1 MPRLGLATIDISA
14 LGGSG
19 GAVTSIDDFF
29 FESFSAGEMHP
40 ILTTS
45 RTNLLTYSEDFSQ
58 GIYSRVR
65 STLTPNDIVSPDGSA
80 NGSKLEADVTGNSGS
95 WTNALV
101 TSYSGGH
108 TISVFAKKGTT
119 EFLLITEVYPNGAVF
134 NLDNGTVKQVS
145 SGSTA
150 SISDEG
156 NGWFRCSYSFNAAS
170 ATKAFFIVG
179 NSSTS
184 ITLHSATD
192 GNNLYLFGAQLEQDS
207 FVSSYIP
214 TSGSTV
220 TVSTTL
226 NDTSEVWD
234 FDGTDIMIAED
245 PEDEGFWEEGS
256 SNLVLNHDYADLGS
270 ELVTDG
276 AFDLGSELV
285 SYPSDVSSITDPWVL
300 DSSTNKYTYVD
311 SGSGTGRVNF
321 GTPFAVEVG
330 QIYKVEV
337 DVTISS
343 GNASMAFRS
352 GNSQTKL
359 FDFTDFSNGLNT
371 FFTTVSGVNGN
382 ISRIFVSSGNT
393 DNDFTLNSVSVK
405 RVNWDFESSWSF
417 SGGKAVYDAT
427 TSQHY
432 LKQTLSSISAG
443 ETVKIQFDISDVQAG
458 KTAFLKL
465 EIDGSPETVFTYT
478 NFSAGTYTYYHKI
491 TSGLDRLNFVPATSG
506 TGGAFSID
514 NISVIEI
521 DPNNRWGLSNT
532 TIEDG
537 ALTFTD
543 NSSAAQYAFQDNVVA
558 EGNVYEITLTVNRTS
573 GTLQVLFGTGGSS
586 VTGIGDI
593 TSSGTYTFIT
603 TPLTSGQSGNG
614 RFWPGYT
621 SASNNFIGT
630 VDNVTVR
637 EYAIQP
643 KDI

>member
-1 MPRLGLATIDISA
+1 MPRLGVGMPIIAGLSQE
-14 LGGSG
+14 
-19 GAVTSIDDFF
+19 AVTTIDDFV

-179 NSSTS
+179 NSNTS

-207 FVSSYIP
+207 FVSAYIP

-234 FDGTDIMIAED
+234 YDGTDIMLEAD

-256 SNLVLNHDYADLGS
+256 NLVLNHDYEDLGS
-270 ELVTDG
+270 DLVTNGTFETEVTSAQWLNFGSPTTAERSTTYAYEGTHSYHIVGDSTNDG
-276 AFDLGSELV
+276 TQATATQFAGDYSDGDVVEITAYV
-285 SYPSDVSSITDPWVL
+285 YPITASSNQIKTGVANSNRSITSSYTVVTGQWNKVQYQATIT
-300 DSSTNKYTYVD
+300 DSSTNNNYITFLI
-311 SGSGTGRVNF
+311 SG
-321 GTPFAVEVG
+321 
-330 QIYKVEV
+330 
-337 DVTISS
+337 
-343 GNASMAFRS
+343 
-352 GNSQTKL
+352 
-359 FDFTDFSNGLNT
+359 
-371 FFTTVSGVNGN
+371 
-382 ISRIFVSSGNT
+382 
-393 DNDFTLNSVSVK
+393 
-405 RVNWDFESSWSF
+405 
-417 SGGKAVYDAT
+417 
-427 TSQHY
+427 
-432 LKQTLSSISAG
+432 SAG
-443 ETVKIQFDISDVQAG
+443 EFYLDNV
-458 KTAFLKL
+458 
-465 EIDGSPETVFTYT
+465 
-478 NFSAGTYTYYHKI
+478 SARI
-491 TSGLDRLNFVPATSG
+491 V
-506 TGGAFSID
+506 
-514 NISVIEI
+514 
-521 DPNNRWGLSNT
+521 DPNDRWVSEADW

-537 ALTFTD
+537 VAKGNGASGSSEELRQDGILTVGDTYEFTFTIQD
-543 NSSAAQYAFQDNVVA
+543 YSS
-558 EGNVYEITLTVNRTS
+558 
-573 GTLQVLFGTGGSS
+573 GSVELMNNGLGS
-586 VTGIGDI
+586 LSSNGVHTGIGVAASTDLRFRG
-593 TSSGTYTFIT
+593 SSF
-603 TPLTSGQSGNG
+603 NG
-614 RFWPGYT
+614 
-621 SASNNFIGT
+621 SI
-630 VDNVTVR
+630 DNVTVR
-637 EYAIQP
+637 EYAVQP